1 MDNAFEPSNNQRQVF
16 LSHRYLP
23 KYLSWNVSAGYFV
36 SSRKEHTFRWLLV
49 WNTDN
54 LKIPSDRIIF
64 RPFRSF
70 FQFNSILIFSDL
82 LFLSQERG
90 TCFWLSLLYLL
101 GKKNRCRREQRSSDD
116 HHKSYKKFESSL
128 LFWILD
134 SDLDLNRSCT
144 AWLFDQGKSKDGWFE
159 QMWSFVTLNPC
170 RKRML

>member
-1 MDNAFEPSNNQRQVF
+1 MVTSIATRTESYLVDNAFEPSNNQRQVF

-101 GKKNRCRREQRSSDD
+101 GKKTVAEGNSEVRTTTTNRI
-116 HHKSYKKFESSL
+116 K
-128 LFWILD
+128 
-134 SDLDLNRSCT
+134 N
-144 AWLFDQGKSKDGWFE
+144 
-159 QMWSFVTLNPC
+159 LNPLYC
-170 RKRML
+170 SGYLIQTLI